1 MMPSDVAARTIATNS
16 GSVTA
21 GASRATA
28 MRTAIVNETA
38 NPSSDAPQQAARS
51 RRSSIARPAGRA
63 AWPGDHREDRDRL
76 VDADPVQGRT
86 GDGDAGDD
94 LGETTARQAQR
105 RGQRQQ

>member
-16 GSVTA
+16 GSVTRP

-38 NPSSDAPQQAARS
+38 NPSSDA
-51 RRSSIARPAGRA
+51 RA
-63 AWPGDHREDRDRL
+63 AGGPQPAQLDSPGRQEEQHGQADHREDETRL

-86 GDGDAGDD
+86 GDG
-94 LGETTARQAQR
+94 
-105 RGQRQQ
+105 